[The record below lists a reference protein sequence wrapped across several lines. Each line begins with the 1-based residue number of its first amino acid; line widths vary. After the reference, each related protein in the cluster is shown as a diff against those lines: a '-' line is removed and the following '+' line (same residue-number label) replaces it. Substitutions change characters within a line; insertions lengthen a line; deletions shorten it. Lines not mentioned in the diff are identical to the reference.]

1 MYYPYLRAKQYEMLA
16 LRDFIQYNTND
27 CGLMPIL
34 EPVKTTFNSLR
45 LLLEAYKRANK
56 KVGIVL
62 NPEVG
67 DLVGRKE
74 IIESELD
81 KFRDY
86 YQPVFIISSS
96 NIANI
101 ATYLSTGNYRDVIL
115 LIPHS
120 LTDEGND
127 LEELATSPYV
137 TTIIIKDPQRS
148 IKRALQKLSKKIVV
162 LYDFF
167 TKQEKNVDYLDVG
180 EEFYTEEYWYY
191 REEKFDG
198 ISDYT
203 VLPSMYIEGGRLP
216 YAVAIH
222 LTYVKADKVNIRHFV
237 SDSNDDTSN
246 IQGKFAEAAKKAI
259 EFCQTNKIASHGID
273 QLVNSYNE
281 QHYPGLG
288 SLKKISILHHLELV
302 SNIISKLQ

>member
-16 LRDFIQYNTND
+16 LRDFIQYNSGD
-27 CGLMPIL
+27 CAIMPIL

-45 LLLEAYKRANK
+45 LLLEAYKRVDK

-67 DLVGRKE
+67 DLVGKKE

-81 KFRDY
+81 NFRDCF
-86 YQPVFIISSS
+86 QPVFIVNSNNIPKISE
-96 NIANI
+96 
-101 ATYLSTGNYRDVIL
+101 YLSEGYYQDVVL
-115 LIPHS
+115 LIAHS
-120 LTDEGND
+120 ITGTGENLQ
-127 LEELATSPYV
+127 ELANSTYV
-137 TTIIIKDPQRS
+137 STIIIKEPQRA
-148 IKRALQKLSKKIVV
+148 IKRALRKLSKKIVV
-162 LYDFF
+162 LYDLF

-191 REEKFDG
+191 QDEHFDG

-203 VLPSMYIEGGRLP
+203 VLPSLYIEGGRLP